1 MPKTPIKRYFGLNV
15 IGKTKKSKK
24 VIGLSGRF
32 KQKKDKLAI
41 TKAELPINE
50 DPVVENI
57 NQRMEP
63 AKTLKK

>member
-32 KQKKDKLAI
+32 KQKKDKNDYKRHTEAQSRRR
-41 TKAELPINE
+41 TEAQCRNC
-50 DPVVENI
+50 
-57 NQRMEP
+57 
-63 AKTLKK
+63 